1 MPLFLKNIAMKLVYT
16 KSALAN
22 TTTITNIGNIGVDET
37 YRPYVEMFHAFLA
50 MSKGQ
55 HPKGTICSYG
65 STLVFSFSFDLKDVS
80 VQRGFFRKIAADG
93 IEVELETNGVTAD

>member
-1 MPLFLKNIAMKLVYT
+1 MKLVYT

-22 TTTITNIGNIGVDET
+22 TTTITNIGNIGVDEA

-55 HPKGTICSYG
+55 HLKGTICSYG
-65 STLVFSFSFDLKDVS
+65 SMLVFSFSFEMFPCSGDFSAKLQQMELK
-80 VQRGFFRKIAADG
+80 
-93 IEVELETNGVTAD
+93 

>member
-1 MPLFLKNIAMKLVYT
+1 MKLVYT

-22 TTTITNIGNIGVDET
+22 TTTITNIGNIGVDEA

-55 HPKGTICSYG
+55 HLKGTICSYG
-65 STLVFSFSFDLKDVS
+65 SMLVFSFSFDLKDVS
-80 VQRGFFRKIAADG
+80 VSGDFSAKLQQM
-93 IEVELETNGVTAD
+93 ELK